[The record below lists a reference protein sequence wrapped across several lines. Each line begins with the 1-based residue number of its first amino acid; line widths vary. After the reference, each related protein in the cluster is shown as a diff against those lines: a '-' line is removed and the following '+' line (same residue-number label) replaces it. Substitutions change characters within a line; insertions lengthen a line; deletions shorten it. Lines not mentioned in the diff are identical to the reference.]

1 MATNINQDTLD
12 RLRWRCIGPPR
23 GARSIAVAGDPASPA
38 VFYFGACAGGLWKT
52 YDGGTY
58 WENISDGYFETSSV
72 GAVAVAESDPNVVY
86 TGMGEAC
93 VRLDGSYGDGV
104 YRSTDAGKTWTNV
117 GLRDTRHISRV
128 RIHPDDPNLVYVA
141 ALGHA
146 FGPHPD
152 RGVFRSAD
160 GGGTWE
166 KVLSMGN
173 EVGAIDLAMDPTNP
187 RRLYAAA
194 WRMRR
199 SFWNIESGGPG
210 SGLFRSSDG
219 GDTWVDVSQ
228 NPGFPSGPLG
238 RIGVAVSPTRTGR
251 LWATV
256 EARER
261 GLYRSDDDGESWEL
275 LTDNRDLQGRPWY
288 YQHVMAD
295 PVDPDTVW
303 ILNYKLWRSID
314 GGRTFEEVSAPHG
327 DHHDLWID
335 PRDPQR
341 MIEGAD
347 GGACV
352 SFNGGDTWSTLYNQL
367 TAQFYRLDTDNRFPY
382 NVYATQQDN
391 TAIMVPSAADDIAI
405 NWADCRSVGSSESG
419 DIAAHPENPDVVFSG
434 AIGSAPGGGGIL
446 LRHDRGTGQTRIVTV
461 WPEDYSGVGA
471 MDMKHRFQWTFPIFF
486 SPHDS
491 NTLYVAGERV
501 FKSTDEGSSWAA
513 ISPDLTRNDPSKMAP
528 SGGEITREATG
539 GETYCVIQSLAESTL
554 EKGLLWAG
562 SDDGL
567 VHLSRDGGGSWRDVT
582 PSQLNEWT
590 LINTIEPSCHEAGKA
605 YLAGTRYKFDDPR
618 PVLLKTSDY
627 GESWVEIADGI
638 PGDDY
643 TRVIREDHERP
654 GLLYAGTERGIYVSF
669 DDGGGWQ
676 PLQANLPITPVYDIK
691 VKGNDLIAGT
701 HGRSIWILDDLDV
714 VRQLVEFDNSD
725 KPRLFAPRRTYR
737 IPGSILHDSPL
748 PGKNYHQH
756 GIGAASTYVMR
767 KTRDGD
773 EVRSFL
779 DAGEGPTGGV
789 AVYYCLPEPADVEIA
804 FLDHASEVIR
814 TYSSAGSD
822 GSSDHTAGSAV
833 TAKPGL
839 NRFVWDMLYPGALS
853 VPGDLATAGKPTSP
867 HAPPGR
873 YTVRLTLNGTEL
885 TQEFEIAKDPRVT
898 ATEADLQEK
907 FDLHARIRDRL
918 SEVNAAIIELR
929 SVRQQAAEWASRSS
943 IADSGADE
951 IARISGRLIAD
962 LNSAERRLMKVGFR
976 GALDRPNIP
985 PTINT
990 RLAELCEVVAV
1001 ADFAPPRQAYDVFEV
1016 LSRRAGEELASLRA
1030 TIDDGVAELD
1040 RLIRENG
1047 VPMIGTGASE
1057 GAG

>member
-58 WENISDGYFETSSV
+58 WENISDGYFKTSAV
-72 GAVAVAESDPNVVY
+72 GAIAVAESDPNVVY
-86 TGMGEAC
+86 VGMGEAC

-104 YRSTDAGKTWTNV
+104 YRSTDAGKTWINV
-117 GLRDTRHISRV
+117 GLQDTRHISRV
-128 RIHPDDPNLVYVA
+128 RVHPDDPNLVYVA

-166 KVLSMGN
+166 KVLSYGQRGRGN
-173 EVGAIDLAMDPTNP
+173 RPVDGPRPTPGDSTPPGGGCAEVSGISKAADPVAGCFAPTTAATCGSTCRRTRAFPHRTAWAYRRGGLTLPGPAAYGQPWRLA
-187 RRLYAAA
+187 
-194 WRMRR
+194 
-199 SFWNIESGGPG
+199 S
-210 SGLFRSSDG
+210 
-219 GDTWVDVSQ
+219 
-228 NPGFPSGPLG
+228 
-238 RIGVAVSPTRTGR
+238 AVSTDRTMTANRGSCSPTTG
-251 LWATV
+251 T
-256 EARER
+256 
-261 GLYRSDDDGESWEL
+261 
-275 LTDNRDLQGRPWY
+275 LQGRPWY
-288 YQHVMAD
+288 YQHVFAD

-434 AIGSAPGGGGIL
+434 AIGSAPGGGGNL

-471 MDMKHRFQWTFPIFF
+471 KDMRHRFQWTFPIFF

-501 FKSTDEGSSWAA
+501 FKSTDEGGSWTA

-567 VHLSRDGGGSWRDVT
+567 VHLSRDGGTSWRDVT
-582 PSQLNEWT
+582 P
-590 LINTIEPSCHEAGKA
+590 KA
-605 YLAGTRYKFDDPR
+605 
-618 PVLLKTSDY
+618 S
-627 GESWVEIADGI
+627 
-638 PGDDY
+638 
-643 TRVIREDHERP
+643 
-654 GLLYAGTERGIYVSF
+654 
-669 DDGGGWQ
+669 
-676 PLQANLPITPVYDIK
+676 
-691 VKGNDLIAGT
+691 
-701 HGRSIWILDDLDV
+701 
-714 VRQLVEFDNSD
+714 
-725 KPRLFAPRRTYR
+725 
-737 IPGSILHDSPL
+737 
-748 PGKNYHQH
+748 
-756 GIGAASTYVMR
+756 
-767 KTRDGD
+767 
-773 EVRSFL
+773 
-779 DAGEGPTGGV
+779 
-789 AVYYCLPEPADVEIA
+789 
-804 FLDHASEVIR
+804 
-814 TYSSAGSD
+814 
-822 GSSDHTAGSAV
+822 
-833 TAKPGL
+833 
-839 NRFVWDMLYPGALS
+839 
-853 VPGDLATAGKPTSP
+853 
-867 HAPPGR
+867 
-873 YTVRLTLNGTEL
+873 
-885 TQEFEIAKDPRVT
+885 
-898 ATEADLQEK
+898 
-907 FDLHARIRDRL
+907 
-918 SEVNAAIIELR
+918 
-929 SVRQQAAEWASRSS
+929 
-943 IADSGADE
+943 
-951 IARISGRLIAD
+951 
-962 LNSAERRLMKVGFR
+962 
-976 GALDRPNIP
+976 
-985 PTINT
+985 
-990 RLAELCEVVAV
+990 
-1001 ADFAPPRQAYDVFEV
+1001 
-1016 LSRRAGEELASLRA
+1016 
-1030 TIDDGVAELD
+1030 
-1040 RLIRENG
+1040 
-1047 VPMIGTGASE
+1047 
-1057 GAG
+1057 

>member
-1 MATNINQDTLD
+1 MSTDIKQENLD

-72 GAVAVAESDPNVVY
+72 GAVAVAESEPNVVY

-173 EVGAIDLAMDPTNP
+173 EVGAIDLSMDPANP

-238 RIGVAVSPTRTGR
+238 RIGVAVSPARPGR

-471 MDMKHRFQWTFPIFF
+471 KDMRHRFQWTFPIFF

-501 FKSTDEGSSWAA
+501 FKSKDEGSSWTA

-539 GETYCVIQSLAESTL
+539 GETYCVIQSLAESAL
-554 EKGLLWAG
+554 ERGLLWAG

-567 VHLSRDGGGSWRDVT
+567 VHLSRDGGAAWRDVT

-590 LINTIEPSCHEAGKA
+590 LISTIEPSHHETGKA

-627 GESWVEIADGI
+627 GESWVEITDGI
-638 PGDDY
+638 PGNDY

-654 GLLYAGTERGIYVSF
+654 GLLYAGTERGIYVSI
-669 DDGGGWQ
+669 DDGGRWQ
-676 PLQANLPITPVYDIK
+676 PIQANLPMTPIYDIK

-701 HGRSIWILDDLDV
+701 HGRSIWILDDLNV
-714 VRQLVEFDNSD
+714 LRQLAGSCSSD
-725 KPRLFAPRRTYR
+725 KLRLFAPRRTLR
-737 IPGSILHDSPL
+737 IPGSILHDTPL

-779 DAGEGPTGGV
+779 DAGEGPPGGV
-789 AVYYCLPEPADVEIA
+789 VVYYYLPEPADVEIA
-804 FLDHASEVIR
+804 FLDHAGEVIQ
-814 TYSSAGSD
+814 TFSSAGSD
-822 GSSDHTAGSAV
+822 GSNDHAAGPAV
-833 TAKPGL
+833 TARPGL
-839 NRFVWDMLYPGALS
+839 NRVVWDMLYPGAIS

-867 HAPPGR
+867 HTPPGR
-873 YTVRLTLNGTEL
+873 YTVRLTVNGTEL
-885 TQEFEIAKDPRVT
+885 TQQFEIAKDPRVA
-898 ATEADLQEK
+898 ATQADLQEK
-907 FDLHARIRDRL
+907 FDLHTRIRDRL

-929 SVRQQAAEWASRSS
+929 SVRQQTAEWASRSAAVGS
-943 IADSGADE
+943 SSDA
-951 IARISGRLIAD
+951 IARVSGRLIAD

-1016 LSRRAGEELASLRA
+1016 LSRRAGGELASLRA
-1030 TIDDGVAELD
+1030 TIDTGVAELD

-1047 VPMIGTGASE
+1047 VPMIGTGVTE
-1057 GAG
+1057 DN

>member
-1 MATNINQDTLD
+1 MGTDMKQDTLD
-12 RLRWRCIGPPR
+12 KLRWRCIGPPR
-23 GARSIAVAGDPASPA
+23 GARSIAVAGDPSSPA

-58 WENISDGYFETSSV
+58 WENISDGYFETASV

-86 TGMGEAC
+86 AGMGEAC

-104 YRSTDAGKTWTNV
+104 YRSTDAGRTWTNV
-117 GLRDTRHISRV
+117 GLRDTRHIARV
-128 RIHPDDPNLVYVA
+128 RIHPNNPDLVYVA

-152 RGVFRSAD
+152 RGVYRSAN

-166 KVLSMGN
+166 KVLDAGE
-173 EVGAIDLAMDPTNP
+173 EVGAIDLSMDPSNP
-187 RRLYAAA
+187 RRLFAAT

-210 SGLFRSSDG
+210 SGLFRSRDG
-219 GDTWVDVSQ
+219 GDTWVDVSK

-238 RIGVAVSPTRTGR
+238 RIGVAVSPAKPGR
-251 LWATV
+251 VWATV
-256 EARER
+256 EARDR
-261 GLYRSDDDGESWEL
+261 GLYRSDDDGETWEL

-288 YQHVMAD
+288 YQHVFAD

-303 ILNYKLWRSID
+303 VLNYSLWRSID
-314 GGRTFEEVSAPHG
+314 GGKNFEEVSAPHG

-382 NVYATQQDN
+382 NIYATQQDN
-391 TAIMVPSAADDIAI
+391 TAIMVPSGADDIAI

-419 DIAAHPENPDVVFSG
+419 HIAAHPENPDVVFSG

-446 LRHDRGTGQTRIVTV
+446 LRHDRSTGQTRIVTV

-471 MDMKHRFQWTFPIFF
+471 KDMKHRFQWTFPILF
-486 SPHDS
+486 SPHDP

-501 FKSTDEGSSWAA
+501 FKSTDEGGSWTA
-513 ISPDLTRNDPSKMAP
+513 ISPDLTRNDPSRMEP

-539 GETYCVIQSLAESTL
+539 GETYCTIQSLAESTL
-554 EKGLLWAG
+554 EQGQLWAA

-567 VHLSRDGGGSWRDVT
+567 VHLSRDGGASWENVT
-582 PSQLNEWT
+582 PSQLAEWT
-590 LINTIEPSCHEAGKA
+590 LISTIEPSHHEPGKA
-605 YLAGTRYKFDDPR
+605 FLAGTRYKFDDPR
-618 PVLLKTSDY
+618 PILMRTSDY
-627 GESWVEIADGI
+627 GATWVEITDGI
-638 PGDDY
+638 PADYY
-643 TRVIREDHERP
+643 TRLIREDHEMP
-654 GLLYAGTERGIYVSF
+654 GLLYAGTELGIHVSF
-669 DDGGGWQ
+669 DDGENWQ
-676 PLQANLPITPVYDIK
+676 PIQANLPINPVYDIK

-701 HGRSIWILDDLDV
+701 HGRSIWILDDLNV
-714 VRQLVEFDNSD
+714 VRQLARSTDND

-737 IPGSILHDSPL
+737 LPGSIMRDSPL

-756 GIGAASTYVMR
+756 GIGAASAYVMR
-767 KTRDGD
+767 PTPYGD
-773 EVRSFL
+773 SAPSFL
-779 DAGEGPTGGV
+779 DAGEGPPGGV
-789 AVYYCLPEPADVEIA
+789 VVYYYLPESAEVEIA
-804 FLDHASEVIR
+804 FLDHAGKVIR
-814 TYSSAGSD
+814 TFSSATDDNADDPVAPS
-822 GSSDHTAGSAV
+822 V
-833 TAKPGL
+833 PGL
-839 NRFVWDMLYPGALS
+839 NRFAWDMLYTAATS
-853 VPGDLATAGKPTSP
+853 VPGDLATAGKPTAP
-867 HAPPGR
+867 NAPPGR
-873 YTVRLTLNGTEL
+873 YTVRLSVNGTEL
-885 TQEFEIAKDPRVT
+885 SQDFEIARDPRVS
-898 ATEADLQEK
+898 ATQADLQEK
-907 FDLHARIRDRL
+907 FELHTRIRDRL

-929 SVRQQAAEWASRSS
+929 NVRRQATEWADRAKNAGQGAEEVARVSS
-943 IADSGADE
+943 
-951 IARISGRLIAD
+951 RLIDD
-962 LNSAERRLMKVGFR
+962 LDNAEKRLMKVGFR
-976 GALDRPNIP
+976 GALDRPNMR

-1016 LSRRAGEELASLRA
+1016 LSSRAGEELAGLREI
-1030 TIDDGVAELD
+1030 IDTGVAELD
-1040 RLIRENG
+1040 RVIGEYG
-1047 VPMIGTGASE
+1047 VPNIVAGAE
-1057 GAG
+1057 VKTE

>member
-1 MATNINQDTLD
+1 M
-12 RLRWRCIGPPR
+12 
-23 GARSIAVAGDPASPA
+23 
-38 VFYFGACAGGLWKT
+38 WKT
-52 YDGGTY
+52 FDGGTY

-86 TGMGEAC
+86 VGMGEAC

-104 YRSTDAGKTWTNV
+104 YRSTDAGKTWTNA
-117 GLRDTRHISRV
+117 GLRDTRHIARV
-128 RIHPDDPNLVYVA
+128 RIHPDNPDIVYVA

-166 KVLSMGN
+166 TVLATGD
-173 EVGAIDLAMDPTNP
+173 EVGAIDLSMDPTNP
-187 RRLYAAA
+187 RRLFAAT

-210 SGLFRSSDG
+210 SGLFRSGDG
-219 GDTWVDVSQ
+219 GDTWGDVSQ
-228 NPGFPSGPLG
+228 NPGFPAGPLG
-238 RIGVAVSPTRTGR
+238 RIGVAVSPARPGR
-251 LWATV
+251 VWATV

-295 PVDPDTVW
+295 PIDPDTVW

-471 MDMKHRFQWTFPIFF
+471 KDMKHRFQWTFPILF

-501 FKSTDEGSSWAA
+501 FKSTDEGSSWTA
-513 ISPDLTRNDPSKMAP
+513 ISPDLTRNDVSRMAP

-567 VHLSRDGGGSWRDVT
+567 VHLSSDGGASWQDVT
-582 PSQLNEWT
+582 PSQLSEWT
-590 LINTIEPSCHEAGKA
+590 LISTIEPSHHEAGKA

-618 PVLLKTSDY
+618 PVLMKTSDY
-627 GESWVEIADGI
+627 GATWVEITDGI
-638 PGDDY
+638 PADDY

-654 GLLYAGTERGIYVSF
+654 GLLYAGTELGIHVSF
-669 DDGGGWQ
+669 DDGDSWQ
-676 PLQANLPITPVYDIK
+676 PIRANLPKTPVYDIK

-701 HGRSIWILDDLDV
+701 HGRSIWILDDLNV
-714 VRQLVEFDNSD
+714 LRQLAESGESD
-725 KPRLFAPRRTYR
+725 TPRLFAPRRTIR

-767 KTRDGD
+767 KTDNGD

-779 DAGEGPTGGV
+779 DAGEGPPGGV
-789 AVYYCLPEPADVEIA
+789 VVYYYLPEPADVEIA
-804 FLDHASEVIR
+804 FLDSAGGVIR
-814 TYSSAGSD
+814 TDPSAGA
-822 GSSDHTAGSAV
+822 DHAAGPAV

-839 NRFVWDMLYPGALS
+839 NRFEWDMLYPGATS

-867 HAPPGR
+867 HTPPGR
-873 YTVRLTLNGTEL
+873 YKVRLTVNGTEL
-885 TQEFEIAKDPRVT
+885 TQEFEIAKDPRVA
-898 ATEADLQEK
+898 ATQADLQEK
-907 FDLHARIRDRL
+907 FDLHTRIRDRL

-943 IADSGADE
+943 IANSGAAEVVRVSD
-951 IARISGRLIAD
+951 RLIDD
-962 LNSAERRLMKVGFR
+962 LDSAERRLMKVGFR
-976 GALDRPNIP
+976 GALDRPNMP

-1016 LSRRAGEELASLRA
+1016 LSRQAEDELAALRT
-1030 TIDDGVAELD
+1030 TIDTGRAEIN
-1040 RLIRENG
+1040 RLIREHS
-1047 VPMIGTGASE
+1047 VPMIGTGGSE
-1057 GAG
+1057 DAR

>member
-23 GARSIAVAGDPASPA
+23 GARSIAVAGDPVSPA

-58 WENISDGYFETSSV
+58 WENVSDGYFKTSAV
-72 GAVAVAESDPNVVY
+72 GAIAVAESDPNVVY
-86 TGMGEAC
+86 VGMGEAC

-104 YRSTDAGKTWTNV
+104 YRSTDAGKTWINV

-128 RIHPDDPNLVYVA
+128 RIHPDDPDLVYVA

-166 KVLSMGN
+166 KVLATGN

-219 GDTWVDVSQ
+219 GDTWVDLSQ
-228 NPGFPSGPLG
+228 NPGFAAGPLG
-238 RIGVAVSPTRTGR
+238 RIGVAVSPARQGR
-251 LWATV
+251 VWATV

-288 YQHVMAD
+288 YQHVFAD

-314 GGRTFEEVSAPHG
+314 GGRTFDEVSAPHG

-352 SFNGGDTWSTLYNQL
+352 SLNGGDTWSTLYNQL

-382 NVYATQQDN
+382 NIYATQQDN

-471 MDMKHRFQWTFPIFF
+471 KDMRHRFQWTFPIFF

-491 NTLYVAGERV
+491 KTLYVAGERV
-501 FKSTDEGSSWAA
+501 FKSTDEGGSWTA
-513 ISPDLTRNDPSKMAP
+513 ISPDLTRNDPSKMEP

-539 GETYCVIQSLAESTL
+539 GETYCVIQSLVESTL

-567 VHLSRDGGGSWRDVT
+567 VHLSRDGEASWRDVT
-582 PSQLNEWT
+582 PSQLSEWT
-590 LINTIEPSCHEAGKA
+590 LISTVEPSCHEAGKA

-654 GLLYAGTERGIYVSF
+654 GLLYAGTERGIYVSI
-669 DDGGGWQ
+669 DDGDSWQ
-676 PLQANLPITPVYDIK
+676 PLRANLPITPVYDIK
-691 VKGNDLIAGT
+691 VKGNELIAGT
-701 HGRSIWILDDLDV
+701 HGRSIWILDDLNV
-714 VRQLVEFDNSD
+714 VRQLAESGNSD
-725 KPRLFAPRRTYR
+725 KPRLLAPRRTHR
-737 IPGSILHDSPL
+737 IPGSILHDNPL

-779 DAGEGPTGGV
+779 DAGEGPQGGV
-789 AVYYCLPEPADVEIA
+789 VVFYLLPEPADAEIA
-804 FLDHASEVIR
+804 FLDHAGEVIR
-814 TYSSAGSD
+814 TFSSSGSD
-822 GSSDHTAGSAV
+822 GANDHAAGPALTAR
-833 TAKPGL
+833 PGL
-839 NRFVWDMLYPGALS
+839 NRFEWDMLYPAALS

-873 YTVRLTLNGTEL
+873 YTGRLTVNGTEL
-885 TQEFEIAKDPRVT
+885 TQVFEIAKDPRVA
-898 ATEADLQEK
+898 ATQADLQEK

-918 SEVNAAIIELR
+918 SEVNTAIIELR
-929 SVRQQAAEWASRSS
+929 SVRQQAAEWASRSKT
-943 IADSGADE
+943 AGSGAGE
-951 IARISGRLIAD
+951 VARASGRLIDD
-962 LNSAERRLMKVGFR
+962 LDSAERRLMKVGFR

-1016 LSRRAGEELASLRA
+1016 LSHRAGEELASLRV
-1030 TIDDGVAELD
+1030 TIDTGVAELD
-1040 RLIRENG
+1040 RLIGEHG
-1047 VPMIGTGASE
+1047 VPMIATGATE
-1057 GAG
+1057 DNE

>member
-1 MATNINQDTLD
+1 M
-12 RLRWRCIGPPR
+12 
-23 GARSIAVAGDPASPA
+23 DPAA
-38 VFYFGACAGGLWKT
+38 ACFVPSTAAT
-52 YDGGTY
+52 H
-58 WENISDGYFETSSV
+58 
-72 GAVAVAESDPNVVY
+72 
-86 TGMGEAC
+86 
-93 VRLDGSYGDGV
+93 GSTC
-104 YRSTDAGKTWTNV
+104 R
-117 GLRDTRHISRV
+117 RTR
-128 RIHPDDPNLVYVA
+128 A
-141 ALGHA
+141 
-146 FGPHPD
+146 
-152 RGVFRSAD
+152 
-160 GGGTWE
+160 
-166 KVLSMGN
+166 
-173 EVGAIDLAMDPTNP
+173 
-187 RRLYAAA
+187 
-194 WRMRR
+194 
-199 SFWNIESGGPG
+199 
-210 SGLFRSSDG
+210 
-219 GDTWVDVSQ
+219 
-228 NPGFPSGPLG
+228 FPSGPLG
-238 RIGVAVSPTRTGR
+238 RIGVAVSPARPGR

-288 YQHVMAD
+288 YQHVFAD

-382 NVYATQQDN
+382 NIYATQQDN

-434 AIGSAPGGGGIL
+434 AIGSAPGGGGNL

-471 MDMKHRFQWTFPIFF
+471 KDMRHRFQWTFPIFF

-501 FKSTDEGSSWAA
+501 FKSTDEGGSWTA

-554 EKGLLWAG
+554 EMGQLWAG

-567 VHLSRDGGGSWRDVT
+567 VHLSRDGGAAWRDVT
-582 PSQLNEWT
+582 PSQLSEWT
-590 LINTIEPSCHEAGKA
+590 LISTIEPSHHEAGKA

-618 PVLLKTSDY
+618 PILMRTSDY
-627 GESWVEIADGI
+627 GESWVEITDGI

-654 GLLYAGTERGIYVSF
+654 GLLYAGTELGIYVSI
-669 DDGGGWQ
+669 DDGGRWQ
-676 PLQANLPITPVYDIK
+676 PIQANLPMTPIYDIK

-701 HGRSIWILDDLDV
+701 HGRSIWILDDLNV
-714 VRQLVEFDNSD
+714 VRQLAESGNSD

-737 IPGSILHDSPL
+737 IPGSILHDNPL

-773 EVRSFL
+773 EVRNFL

-789 AVYYCLPEPADVEIA
+789 VVYYCLPEPADVEIA
-804 FLDHASEVIR
+804 FLDHAGEVIR
-814 TYSSAGSD
+814 TFSSAG
-822 GSSDHTAGSAV
+822 
-833 TAKPGL
+833 
-839 NRFVWDMLYPGALS
+839 
-853 VPGDLATAGKPTSP
+853 
-867 HAPPGR
+867 
-873 YTVRLTLNGTEL
+873 VRW
-885 TQEFEIAKDPRVT
+885 F
-898 ATEADLQEK
+898 
-907 FDLHARIRDRL
+907 
-918 SEVNAAIIELR
+918 
-929 SVRQQAAEWASRSS
+929 
-943 IADSGADE
+943 
-951 IARISGRLIAD
+951 
-962 LNSAERRLMKVGFR
+962 
-976 GALDRPNIP
+976 
-985 PTINT
+985 
-990 RLAELCEVVAV
+990 
-1001 ADFAPPRQAYDVFEV
+1001 
-1016 LSRRAGEELASLRA
+1016 
-1030 TIDDGVAELD
+1030 
-1040 RLIRENG
+1040 
-1047 VPMIGTGASE
+1047 
-1057 GAG
+1057 

>member
-1 MATNINQDTLD
+1 MANNINQDTLD

-38 VFYFGACAGGLWKT
+38 VFYFGACAGGVWKT

-72 GAVAVAESDPNVVY
+72 GALAVAESDPNVVY
-86 TGMGEAC
+86 VGMGEAC

-117 GLRDTRHISRV
+117 GLRDTRHIARV
-128 RIHPDDPNLVYVA
+128 RIHPGDPNLVYVA

-146 FGPHPD
+146 FGSHPD

-166 KVLSMGN
+166 KVLATGN
-173 EVGAIDLAMDPTNP
+173 EVGAIDLAMDPANP

-210 SGLFRSSDG
+210 SGLFCSSDG
-219 GDTWVDVSQ
+219 GDTWVDLSQ
-228 NPGFPSGPLG
+228 NPGFAAGPLG
-238 RIGVAVSPTRTGR
+238 RIGVAVSPARPGR
-251 LWATV
+251 VWATV

-288 YQHVMAD
+288 YQHVFAD

-352 SFNGGDTWSTLYNQL
+352 SLNGGDTWSTLYNQL

-382 NVYATQQDN
+382 NIYATQQDN

-419 DIAAHPENPDVVFSG
+419 HIAAHPANPDVVFSG
-434 AIGSAPGGGGIL
+434 AIGSAPGGGGNL
-446 LRHDRGTGQTRIVTV
+446 LRHDRCTGQTRIVTV

-471 MDMKHRFQWTFPIFF
+471 KDMKHRFQWTFPILF
-486 SPHDS
+486 SPHDP

-501 FKSTDEGSSWAA
+501 FKSTDEGGSWTA
-513 ISPDLTRNDPSKMAP
+513 ISPDLTRNDPSKMEP

-567 VHLSRDGGGSWRDVT
+567 VHQSRDGGASWRDVT
-582 PSQLNEWT
+582 PKELSEWT
-590 LINTIEPSCHEAGKA
+590 LISTVEPSHHEAGKA
-605 YLAGTRYKFDDPR
+605 YLAGTRYKFDDPC

-627 GESWVEIADGI
+627 GESWVEITDGI
-638 PGDDY
+638 PGGDY
-643 TRVIREDHERP
+643 TRVIREDHESP
-654 GLLYAGTERGIYVSF
+654 GLLYAGTERGIYVSI
-669 DDGGGWQ
+669 DDGDSWQ
-676 PLQANLPITPVYDIK
+676 PLQANLPMTPIYDIK

-701 HGRSIWILDDLDV
+701 HGRSIWILDDLNV
-714 VRQLVEFDNSD
+714 VRELAESGNSD
-725 KPRLFAPRRTYR
+725 KPRLFAPRRTHR
-737 IPGSILHDSPL
+737 NPGSILHDNPL

-773 EVRSFL
+773 EVRNFL
-779 DAGEGPTGGV
+779 DAGEGPPGGV
-789 AVYYCLPEPADVEIA
+789 VVFYLLPEPADAEIA
-804 FLDHASEVIR
+804 FLDHAGEVVR
-814 TYSSAGSD
+814 TFSSAPAD
-822 GSSDHTAGSAV
+822 GSNDHAAGPAV

-839 NRFVWDMLYPGALS
+839 NRFVWDMLYPSALS
-853 VPGDLATAGKPTSP
+853 VPGDLATAGKPTAP
-867 HAPPGR
+867 HATPGR
-873 YTVRLTLNGTEL
+873 YTVRLTVNGTEL
-885 TQEFEIAKDPRVT
+885 TQEFEIAKDPRVA
-898 ATEADLQEK
+898 ATQADLQEK

-929 SVRQQAAEWASRSS
+929 SVRQQAAEWASRS
-943 IADSGADE
+943 AAVGSGTDE
-951 IARISGRLIAD
+951 IARISGRLIDD
-962 LNSAERRLMKVGFR
+962 LDSAERRLMKVGFR

-990 RLAELCEVVAV
+990 SLAELCEVVAV
-1001 ADFAPPRQAYDVFEV
+1001 ADFEPPRQAYDVFEV
-1016 LSRRAGEELASLRA
+1016 LSRRAGGELASLRT
-1030 TIDDGVAELD
+1030 TIDTGVAEMD
-1040 RLIRENG
+1040 RLIREHG
-1047 VPMIGTGASE
+1047 VPTIVTGASNKTS
-1057 GAG
+1057 

>member
-1 MATNINQDTLD
+1 MATNIEQDTLD

-58 WENISDGYFETSSV
+58 WENISDGYFETSAV

-86 TGMGEAC
+86 VGMGEAC

-117 GLRDTRHISRV
+117 GLRDTRHIARV
-128 RIHPDDPNLVYVA
+128 RIHPGDPNLVYVA

-146 FGPHPD
+146 FGSHPD

-166 KVLSMGN
+166 KVLATGD
-173 EVGAIDLAMDPTNP
+173 EVGAIDLSMDPTNP

-199 SFWNIESGGPG
+199 RFWNIESGGPG
-210 SGLFRSSDG
+210 SGLFRSNDG

-238 RIGVAVSPTRTGR
+238 RIGVAVSPARPGR

-261 GLYRSDDDGESWEL
+261 GLYRSDDDGESWEM

-288 YQHVMAD
+288 YQHVFAD

-434 AIGSAPGGGGIL
+434 AIGSAPGGGGNL

-471 MDMKHRFQWTFPIFF
+471 KDMRHRFQWTFPIFF

-491 NTLYVAGERV
+491 DTLYVAGERV
-501 FKSTDEGSSWAA
+501 FKSTDEASSWTA
-513 ISPDLTRNDPSKMAP
+513 ISPDLTRNDPSKMEP
-528 SGGEITREATG
+528 SGGEITREASD

-554 EKGLLWAG
+554 EKGQLWAG

-567 VHLSRDGGGSWRDVT
+567 VHLSRDGGAVWRDVT

-590 LINTIEPSCHEAGKA
+590 LISTIEPSHHEAGKA
-605 YLAGTRYKFDDPR
+605 YLAGTRYKLDDPR
-618 PVLLKTSDY
+618 PILMRTSDY
-627 GESWVEIADGI
+627 GESWVEITNGI
-638 PGDDY
+638 PADDY

-654 GLLYAGTERGIYVSF
+654 GLLYAGTERGIYVSI
-669 DDGGGWQ
+669 DDGGRWQ
-676 PLQANLPITPVYDIK
+676 PIQANLPMTPIYDIK
-691 VKGNDLIAGT
+691 IKGNDLIAGT
-701 HGRSIWILDDLDV
+701 HGRSIWILDDLNV
-714 VRQLVEFDNSD
+714 VRQLAGSGNSD
-725 KPRLFAPRRTYR
+725 KPLLFAPLRTYR
-737 IPGSILHDSPL
+737 LPGSILHESPL

-779 DAGEGPTGGV
+779 DAGEGPPGGV
-789 AVYYCLPEPADVEIA
+789 VVYYYLPEPADVEIA
-804 FLDHASEVIR
+804 FLDHAGEVIR
-814 TYSSAGSD
+814 TFSSTGVD
-822 GSSDHTAGSAV
+822 GSNDHAAGPAV
-833 TAKPGL
+833 TARPGL
-839 NRFVWDMLYPGALS
+839 NRVVWDMLYPGAIS
-853 VPGDLATAGKPTSP
+853 VPGDLATAGKPTAP

-873 YTVRLTLNGTEL
+873 YAVRLTVNGTEL
-885 TQEFEIAKDPRVT
+885 TQQFEIAKDPRVA
-898 ATEADLQEK
+898 ATLADLQEK

-943 IADSGADE
+943 IAGSGTDK
-951 IARISGRLIAD
+951 IARISGRLIDD
-962 LNSAERRLMKVGFR
+962 LDSAERRLMKVGFR
-976 GALDRPNIP
+976 GALDRSNIP

-1001 ADFAPPRQAYDVFEV
+1001 ADFEPPRQAYDVFEV
-1016 LSRRAGEELASLRA
+1016 LSRQAGEELSSLRV
-1030 TIDDGVAELD
+1030 TIDTGVAELD
-1040 RLIRENG
+1040 RLIGEHG

-1057 GAG
+1057 EAG

>member
-58 WENISDGYFETSSV
+58 WENVSDGYFKTSAV
-72 GAVAVAESDPNVVY
+72 GAIAVAESDPNVVY
-86 TGMGEAC
+86 VGMGEAC

-117 GLRDTRHISRV
+117 GLQDTRHISRV
-128 RIHPDDPNLVYVA
+128 RVHPDDPNLVYVA

-166 KVLSMGN
+166 KVLSTDN
-173 EVGAIDLAMDPTNP
+173 EVGAIDLSMDPDQPAATL
-187 RRLYAAA
+187 RRRVADAPKFLEYRKRRTRQRAVSFQRRRRHVGRPVAEYRASPPDRLGVSA
-194 WRMRR
+194 WRSHPAR
-199 SFWNIESGGPG
+199 PG
-210 SGLFRSSDG
+210 R
-219 GDTWVDVSQ
+219 V
-228 NPGFPSGPLG
+228 
-238 RIGVAVSPTRTGR
+238 
-251 LWATV
+251 WATV

-288 YQHVMAD
+288 YQHVFAD

-352 SFNGGDTWSTLYNQL
+352 SLNGGDTWSTLYNQL

-434 AIGSAPGGGGIL
+434 AIGSAPGGGGNL

-471 MDMKHRFQWTFPIFF
+471 KDMRHRFQWTFPIFF

-491 NTLYVAGERV
+491 KTLYVAGERV
-501 FKSTDEGSSWAA
+501 FKSTDEGGSWTA

-567 VHLSRDGGGSWRDVT
+567 VHLSRDGGASWRDVT
-582 PSQLNEWT
+582 PSQLSEWT
-590 LINTIEPSCHEAGKA
+590 LISTIEPSHHEAGKV

-643 TRVIREDHERP
+643 TRVIREDHERS
-654 GLLYAGTERGIYVSF
+654 GLLYAGTELGIYVSI

-676 PLQANLPITPVYDIK
+676 PIQANLPMTPIYDIK

-701 HGRSIWILDDLDV
+701 HGRSIWILDDLNV
-714 VRQLVEFDNSD
+714 VRQLAESGNSD
-725 KPRLFAPRRTYR
+725 KPRLFAPRRTHR
-737 IPGSILHDSPL
+737 IPGSILHDNPL

-773 EVRSFL
+773 EARSFL
-779 DAGEGPTGGV
+779 DAGEGPPGGV
-789 AVYYCLPEPADVEIA
+789 VVFYLLPGPADAEIA
-804 FLDHASEVIR
+804 FLDHAGEVIR
-814 TYSSAGSD
+814 TFS
-822 GSSDHTAGSAV
+822 SSDADGANDHAAGPAV
-833 TAKPGL
+833 TARPGL
-839 NRFVWDMLYPGALS
+839 NRFEWDMLYPAALS
-853 VPGDLATAGKPTSP
+853 VPGDLATAGKTDITSRAARP
-867 HAPPGR
+867 IHSAPDRERNRVDPG
-873 YTVRLTLNGTEL
+873 V
-885 TQEFEIAKDPRVT
+885 
-898 ATEADLQEK
+898 
-907 FDLHARIRDRL
+907 RDRQGP
-918 SEVNAAIIELR
+918 SGCGDPGGPAGEVRSARAHPRPAVGSQRSHHRTAEREAA
-929 SVRQQAAEWASRSS
+929 
-943 IADSGADE
+943 
-951 IARISGRLIAD
+951 SGR
-962 LNSAERRLMKVGFR
+962 VGKP
-976 GALDRPNIP
+976 L
-985 PTINT
+985 
-990 RLAELCEVVAV
+990 
-1001 ADFAPPRQAYDVFEV
+1001 
-1016 LSRRAGEELASLRA
+1016 
-1030 TIDDGVAELD
+1030 
-1040 RLIRENG
+1040 
-1047 VPMIGTGASE
+1047 
-1057 GAG
+1057 

>member
-1 MATNINQDTLD
+1 MGTEMKQDTLD
-12 RLRWRCIGPPR
+12 KLRWRCIGPPR
-23 GARSIAVAGDPASPA
+23 GARSIAVAGDPSSPA

-58 WENISDGYFETSSV
+58 WENISDGYFETASV
-72 GAVAVAESDPNVVY
+72 GAVAVAESDWNVIY
-86 TGMGEAC
+86 AGMGEAC

-117 GLRDTRHISRV
+117 GLRDTRHIARV
-128 RIHPDDPNLVYVA
+128 RIHPNDPDLVFVA

-152 RGVFRSAD
+152 RGVYRSAN

-166 KVLSMGN
+166 KVLDAGD
-173 EVGAIDLAMDPTNP
+173 EVGAIDLSMDPANP
-187 RRLYAAA
+187 RRLFAAT

-210 SGLFRSSDG
+210 SGLFRSGDG
-219 GDTWVDVSQ
+219 GDSWIDVSQ
-228 NPGFPSGPLG
+228 NPGFPTGPLG
-238 RIGVAVSPTRTGR
+238 RIGVAVSPAKPGR
-251 LWATV
+251 VWATV
-256 EARER
+256 ESRER
-261 GLYRSDDDGESWEL
+261 GLYRSDDDGETWEL

-288 YQHVMAD
+288 YQHVFAD

-303 ILNYKLWRSID
+303 VLNYSLWRSID
-314 GGRTFEEVSAPHG
+314 GGNTFEEVSAPHG

-419 DIAAHPENPDVVFSG
+419 HIAAHPENPDVVFSG
-434 AIGSAPGGGGIL
+434 AIGSAPGGGGVL
-446 LRHDRGTGQTRIVTV
+446 LRHDRSTGQTRIVTV

-471 MDMKHRFQWTFPIFF
+471 KDMKHRFQWTFPILF

-501 FKSTDEGSSWAA
+501 FKSADEGGSWTA
-513 ISPDLTRNDPSKMAP
+513 ISPDLTRNDPSKLEA

-539 GETYCVIQSLAESTL
+539 GETYCTVQSLAESTL
-554 EKGLLWAG
+554 EKGQLWAA

-567 VHLSRDGGGSWRDVT
+567 VHLSRDGGASWQNVT
-582 PSQLNEWT
+582 PAELTEWT
-590 LINTIEPSCHEAGKA
+590 LISTIEPSHHESGKA

-618 PVLLKTSDY
+618 PILMRTSDY
-627 GESWVEIADGI
+627 GATWVEITNGI
-638 PGDDY
+638 PANDY
-643 TRVIREDHERP
+643 TRVIREDHETA
-654 GLLYAGTERGIYVSF
+654 GLLYAGTELGIYVSF
-669 DDGGGWQ
+669 DDGGNWQ
-676 PLQANLPITPVYDIK
+676 PIQANLPINPVYDIK

-701 HGRSIWILDDLDV
+701 HGRSIWILDDLNV
-714 VRQLVEFDNSD
+714 VRQLAGSADRDE
-725 KPRLFAPRRTYR
+725 PRLFAPRRTYR
-737 IPGSILHDSPL
+737 RPRSIMRDSPL

-756 GIGAASTYVMR
+756 GIGAASAYVMR
-767 KTRDGD
+767 PTPHGD
-773 EVRSFL
+773 MAPSFL
-779 DAGEGPTGGV
+779 DAGEGPPGGV
-789 AVYYCLPEPADVEIA
+789 VVYYYLPESAEVEIA
-804 FLDHASEVIR
+804 FFDHAGEVIR
-814 TYSSAGSD
+814 TFSSTPADDAGD
-822 GSSDHTAGSAV
+822 PVAPSS
-833 TAKPGL
+833 PGL
-839 NRFVWDMLYPGALS
+839 NRFAWDMLYPAATS
-853 VPGDLATAGKPTSP
+853 VPGDLATAGKPTAA

-873 YTVRLTLNGTEL
+873 YAVRLSVNGSAL
-885 TQEFEIAKDPRVT
+885 SQDFEIARDPRVS
-898 ATEADLQEK
+898 ATQAELQEK
-907 FDLHARIRDRL
+907 FELHTRIRDRL
-918 SEVNAAIIELR
+918 SEVNEAIIELR
-929 SVRQQAAEWASRSS
+929 NVRQQAVEWADRAKNAGPGAEEVARVSS
-943 IADSGADE
+943 
-951 IARISGRLIAD
+951 RLIED
-962 LNSAERRLMKVGFR
+962 LDSAERRLMKVGFR
-976 GALDRPNIP
+976 GALDRPNMP

-1001 ADFAPPRQAYDVFEV
+1001 ADFAPPRQTYDVLEV
-1016 LSRRAGEELASLRA
+1016 LSGRAGEELAALRK
-1030 TIDDGVAELD
+1030 TIDTGVAELN
-1040 RLIRENG
+1040 RLIREHG
-1047 VPMIGTGASE
+1047 VPNVASASE
-1057 GAG
+1057 TQAS